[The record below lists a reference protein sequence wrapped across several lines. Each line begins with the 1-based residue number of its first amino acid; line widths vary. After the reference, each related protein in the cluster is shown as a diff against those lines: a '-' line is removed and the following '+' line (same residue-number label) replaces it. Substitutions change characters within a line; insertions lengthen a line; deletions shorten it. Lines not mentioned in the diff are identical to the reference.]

1 MLRGGETPVSLPAGA
16 WRAIYLER
24 GAAALSAEDT
34 SPVRLQADTGHAIDR
49 AAVTLAPL
57 TDRTRFW
64 LWQWRFA
71 GDAPFPE
78 TPGLA
83 ACLSHEIH
91 AAAGI
96 AADPPHA
103 AILRMERV
111 DLSAG
116 AVTPAHTHAGCGLRV
131 LVGGRI
137 NATVGDRQLRLC
149 PGDCWLE
156 RGPGECVVGRVGPE
170 EPAAFVRLMVLPVG
184 LAGKNSYRPW
194 DERAAAMPRPA
205 AYRLEFEKRVQ
216 K

>member
-1 MLRGGETPVSLPAGA
+1 MPAGA

-24 GAAALSAEDT
+24 GAAALSAEGT
-34 SPVRLQADTGHAIDR
+34 AHLRLAADTGHAIGR

-71 GDAPFPE
+71 GEAAFQEP
-78 TPGLA
+78 PGLA
-83 ACLSHEIH
+83 PCLSHAVH
-91 AAAGI
+91 AEPGNAE
-96 AADPPHA
+96 DPSHA
-103 AILRMERV
+103 TILRMERV
-111 DLSAG
+111 DLHAG
-116 AVTPAHTHAGCGLRV
+116 AVTPPHTHAGCGLRV
-131 LVGGRI
+131 LIGGGI
-137 NATVGDRQLRLC
+137 AATVGDRQFRLD

-156 RGPGECVVGRVGPE
+156 RGPGECVIGRVGPE
-170 EPAAFVRLMVLPVG
+170 GPAAFVRLMVLPVG
-184 LAGKNSYRPW
+184 LAGKSSYRPW